1 MNPIASR
8 PLRLLVIA
16 LMLLATSIPSTTRAD
31 EPPDL
36 DSVAPD
42 FTLSTLDNQKV
53 VLSKVA
59 ANGPVVLVV
68 LRGYPGYQC
77 PICTA
82 QVAALLKGAAD
93 LRNAGAR
100 VLLVYPGPAAGD
112 LKAHAREFLATSKL
126 PDNFSFLLDPDYT
139 FTNAYHLRWDA
150 PSETAYP
157 STFVLDK
164 DRKVVSSRVSKTH
177 SGRASLDEILRAVG
191 FAK

>member
-1 MNPIASR
+1 MNAIASR
-8 PLRLLVIA
+8 PLRLLVFA
-16 LMLLATSIPSTTRAD
+16 LMLVATSIPSTTRAD

-42 FTLSTLDNQKV
+42 FTLSTLDDQKV

-59 ANGPVVLVV
+59 ADGPVVLVV

-93 LRNAGAR
+93 LRNADAR
-100 VLLVYPGPAAGD
+100 VLLVYPGPAGD
-112 LKAHAREFLATSKL
+112 LKAHAREFLATLKL
-126 PDNFSFLLDPDYT
+126 PDNFSFLLDPDYA
-139 FTNAYHLRWDA
+139 FTNTYHLRWNA
-150 PSETAYP
+150 PGETAYP

-177 SGRASLDEILRAVG
+177 GGRASLDEILRAVG